1 MLLNSLIVFV
11 LAAMPIIELRGALP
25 IAIFSYGMSPWYAYI
40 LCVIGSFAPTIVI
53 VYLLGPVSDFLRK
66 HIRFFE
72 WFFAKLF
79 HYARDKHSKKIET
92 LKDATVFII
101 AALPI
106 PLAGAW
112 SAALAAFVFNVPP
125 KKSLPLMFAGTAVA
139 GAAVLII
146 TLGFKAVVK

>member
-1 MLLNSLIVFV
+1 MLLKYIEVFI

-25 IAIFSYGMSPWYAYI
+25 VAILSFHLPIWQAYV
-40 LCVIGSFAPTIVI
+40 LCVVGSFAPTIVI

-66 HIRFFE
+66 HSRFFE
-72 WFFAKLF
+72 WFFSKLF

-92 LKDATVFII
+92 LKDATVFVI

-112 SAALAAFVFNVPP
+112 SAALAAFLFDVPP
-125 KKSLPLMFAGTAVA
+125 KKSLPLMFLGTVIA
-139 GAAVLII
+139 GAAVLVL
-146 TLGFKAVVK
+146 TLGAKAIF

>member
-1 MLLNSLIVFV
+1 MLLKYIEIFV
-11 LAAMPIIELRGALP
+11 LAAAPIIELRGALP
-25 IAIFSYGMSPWYAYI
+25 VAILGFHLPIWQAYL
-40 LCVIGSFAPTIVI
+40 LCVVGSFAPTIVI

-79 HYARDKHSKKIET
+79 HYARDRHSKKIEV
-92 LKDATVFII
+92 LKEGTIFVI

-112 SAALAAFVFNVPP
+112 SAALAAFIFDVPP
-125 KKSLPLMFAGTAVA
+125 KKSLPLMLLGTFVA
-139 GAAVLII
+139 GAAVLLL
-146 TLGFKAVVK
+146 TLGAKAIF

>member
-1 MLLNSLIVFV
+1 MLLNSLIVFI
-11 LAAMPIIELRGALP
+11 LAAAPIIELRGALP
-25 IAIFSYGMSPWYAYI
+25 VAIFSYGMNPWYAYV

-66 HIRFFE
+66 HVRFFE

-79 HYARDKHSKKIET
+79 HYARDKHGKKIET
-92 LKDATVFII
+92 LKDASVFVI

-112 SAALAAFVFNVPP
+112 SAALAAFVFDVPP
-125 KKSLPLMFAGTAVA
+125 KKSLPLIFAGTAVA

-146 TLGFKAVVK
+146 SLGAKALL

>member
-1 MLLNSLIVFV
+1 MLLKYIEIFV
-11 LAAMPIIELRGALP
+11 LAAAPIIELRGALP
-25 IAIFSYGMSPWYAYI
+25 VAILGFHLPIWQAYL
-40 LCVIGSFAPTIVI
+40 LCVVGSFAPTIVI

-79 HYARDKHSKKIET
+79 HYARDKHSKKIEV
-92 LKDATVFII
+92 LKEGTIFVI

-112 SAALAAFVFNVPP
+112 SAALAAFIFDVPP
-125 KKSLPLMFAGTAVA
+125 KKSLPLMLLGTFVA
-139 GAAVLII
+139 GAAVLLL
-146 TLGFKAVVK
+146 TLGAKAIF

>member
-1 MLLNSLIVFV
+1 MLLDSLIVFM

-25 IAIFSYGMSPWYAYI
+25 VAIFNYGMNPWFAYV

-66 HIRFFE
+66 HSRFFE

-79 HYARDKHSKKIET
+79 HYARNKHGKKAET
-92 LKDATVFII
+92 LKDASVFII

-112 SAALAAFVFNVPP
+112 SAALAAFVFDVPP
-125 KKSLPLMFAGTAVA
+125 KKSLPLLFAGTAVA
-139 GAAVLII
+139 GFAVLLLS
-146 TLGFKAVVK
+146 LGAKAVL